1 MKKQLLAVILA
12 LFLSTLACSIDN
24 VKMETIETR
33 TVAINES
40 MPPNTEETTIKF
52 NMTGGVFNL
61 RSGAEG
67 LVNGT
72 IIYNVEQWEPQFTR
86 RENAYEIRQV
96 SPFSITGIPMKDV
109 VNTWD
114 LYLSSALPL
123 DLSIEGGASEYIFD
137 FTGLQLTNLKILQGA
152 SESTIRFDIPNTQLM
167 EEFSFTTGASSA
179 KLYGLANAN
188 FEVMSMSAGAGNYTL
203 DFTGSSISHDTRIDI
218 KAGISNITIVIPI
231 GMRALVNNQG
241 TVSNINTQGTWLLTD
256 NTYSTLNE
264 GYTLTINLDMAVGNV
279 NLIHEE

>member
-96 SPFSITGIPMKDV
+96 SPFSITGIPTKDV

-137 FTGLQLTNLKILQGA
+137 FTGLQLINLRILQGA

-218 KAGISNITIVIPI
+218 KAGISNITIIIPV
-231 GMRALVNNQG
+231 GMKVLVNNQG
-241 TVSNINTQGTWLLTD
+241 TVSNINTEGTWLLTD
-256 NTYSTLNE
+256 NIYSTLNE
-264 GYTLTINLDMAVGNV
+264 GFTLTINLDMAVGNV

>member
-1 MKKQLLAVILA
+1 MKKQLLAAIFV

-24 VKMETIETR
+24 IEMETIETQ
-33 TVAINES
+33 TIVINES
-40 MPPNTEETTIKF
+40 LPPNTEETTIKF

-72 IIYNVEQWEPQFTR
+72 ITYNVEQWEPEFTR
-86 RENAYEIRQV
+86 RENTYEIRQV
-96 SPFSITGIPMKDV
+96 NPFSITGIPTKDIE
-109 VNTWD
+109 NIWD
-114 LYLSSALPL
+114 LSLSSILPL
-123 DLSIEGGASEYIFD
+123 DLSIEGGASEYNFD
-137 FTGLQLTNLKILQGA
+137 FTGLQLTNLSILQGA

-188 FEVMSMSAGAGNYTL
+188 FEVMSMSAGAGDYTL
-203 DFTGSSISHDTRIDI
+203 DFTGSSLSHDTRIDI
-218 KAGISNITIVIPI
+218 KAGISNITIIIPV
-231 GMRALVNNQG
+231 GMKVLVNNQG
-241 TVSNINTQGTWLLTD
+241 TVSNINTEGTWLLTD
-256 NTYSTLNE
+256 NIYSTLNE
-264 GYTLTINLDMAVGNV
+264 GFTLTINLDMAVGNV

>member
-1 MKKQLLAVILA
+1 MKKQLLAAIFV

-24 VKMETIETR
+24 IEMETIETQ
-33 TVAINES
+33 TIVINES
-40 MPPNTEETTIKF
+40 LPPNTEETTIKF

-72 IIYNVEQWEPQFTR
+72 ITYNVEQWEPEFTR
-86 RENAYEIRQV
+86 RENTYEIRQV
-96 SPFSITGIPMKDV
+96 NPFSITGIPTKDIE
-109 VNTWD
+109 NIWD
-114 LYLSSALPL
+114 LSLSSILPL
-123 DLSIEGGASEYIFD
+123 DLSIEGGASEYNFD
-137 FTGLQLTNLKILQGA
+137 FTGLQLTNLSILQGA

-188 FEVMSMSAGAGNYTL
+188 FEVMSMSAGAGDYTL
-203 DFTGSSISHDTRIDI
+203 DFTGSSLSHDTRIDI
-218 KAGISNITIVIPI
+218 KAGISNITIIIPV
-231 GMRALVNNQG
+231 GMKASVNNQG
-241 TVSNINTQGTWLLTD
+241 TVSNINTEGTWLLTD
-256 NTYSTLNE
+256 NIYSTLNE
-264 GYTLTINLDMAVGNV
+264 GFTLTINLDMAVGNV

>member
-137 FTGLQLTNLKILQGA
+137 FTGLQLINLRILQGA

>member
-1 MKKQLLAVILA
+1 MKKQLLAIILA

-40 MPPNTEETTIKF
+40 MPLNTEETTIKF

-72 IIYNVEQWEPQFTR
+72 ITYNVEQWEPQFTR

-96 SPFSITGIPMKDV
+96 SPFSITGIPTKDV

-137 FTGLQLTNLKILQGA
+137 FSGLQLTNLRILQGA
-152 SESTIRFDIPNTQLM
+152 SESTIRFDIPNSQLM

-188 FEVMSMSAGAGNYTL
+188 FEVMNMSAGAGDYTL
-203 DFTGSSISHDTRIDI
+203 DFTGSSLSHDMRVDI

-231 GMRALVNNQG
+231 GMKALVNNQG

-256 NTYSTLNE
+256 DTYSTLNE